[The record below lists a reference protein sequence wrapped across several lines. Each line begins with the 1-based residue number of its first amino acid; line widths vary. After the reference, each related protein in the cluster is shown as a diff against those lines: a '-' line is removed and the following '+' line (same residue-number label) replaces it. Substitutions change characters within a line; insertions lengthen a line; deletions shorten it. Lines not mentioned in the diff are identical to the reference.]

1 MDNIVYNLFLPSTFK
16 HHSLTTTM
24 SDEELLIRML
34 ERAKT
39 LLAQQFPPL
48 RIHEKSAKELVT
60 ETDLAIERALRVM
73 IHTHRPQH
81 AILGE
86 EEGNTQ
92 GNEHLWIIDPLD
104 GTTNYVH
111 SIPYFCSAIAL
122 TTRRA
127 PQLAGVTTL
136 SHTFHATT
144 TQAYMDN
151 RVLRTPQPPEIEQAF
166 VAFCHK
172 NTPKSI
178 REISTRYEQFK
189 TTTRDF
195 RRLGSANLELCMV
208 ASGALHAFIGHDLP
222 PWDFTAGCMIAQ
234 QAGCTVTAL
243 DGGPWT
249 RPGVTGVLAAH
260 PALHAQLLA
269 LWTQTRH

>member
-1 MDNIVYNLFLPSTFK
+1 
-16 HHSLTTTM
+16 M
-24 SDEELLIRML
+24 SDEELLMQML
-34 ERAKT
+34 KRAKT
-39 LLAQQFPPL
+39 LLAQHFPPQH
-48 RIHEKSAKELVT
+48 IHEKSAKELVT
-60 ETDLAIERALRVM
+60 ETDLAIEQALREM
-73 IHTHRPQH
+73 IYTHKPEH

-86 EEGNTQ
+86 EEESTQ

-104 GTTNYVH
+104 GTTNYAH

-122 TTRRA
+122 TTRRT

-136 SHTFHATT
+136 SHTFRATT
-144 TQAYMDN
+144 THAYMDDH
-151 RVLRTPQPPEIEQAF
+151 VLYTPKPPTIEQAF
-166 VAFCHK
+166 IAFCHK
-172 NTPKSI
+172 NTPESI
-178 REISTRYEQFK
+178 HAISLRYERFK
-189 TTTRDF
+189 NATRDF